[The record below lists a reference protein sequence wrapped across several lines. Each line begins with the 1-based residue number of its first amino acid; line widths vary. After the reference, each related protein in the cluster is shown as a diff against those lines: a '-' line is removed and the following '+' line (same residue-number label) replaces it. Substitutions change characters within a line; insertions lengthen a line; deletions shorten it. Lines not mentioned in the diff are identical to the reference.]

1 MRGKLV
7 MVSYIVSTDRQLRS
21 HHVVTELLDEIRKR
35 VVAIETVPKSE
46 KATLAI
52 VKGVSILDIS
62 PKLRDAYIRVT
73 RTAVRALATAG

>member
-1 MRGKLV
+1 V
-7 MVSYIVSTDRQLRS
+7 I
-21 HHVVTELLDEIRKR
+21 
-35 VVAIETVPKSE
+35 AIETVPRSE

-73 RTAVRALATAG
+73 HTAVRALAAAG